1 MMSLISPRHG
11 LHHVAQKLRKTG
23 WPRRCDNVT
32 VSPANVLSEKSGA
45 TAPRPW
51 AEGRTVAM
59 TSTTLMIPSGRTD
72 LSFHVG
78 GEQVKVYISAPS
90 SEKWNDNV
98 RPRPPGTQFR
108 RHTAPRCVVDGPRA
122 HRAGPRQFR
131 RLRHLGGLGQ
141 PLLRVGPLPVAVLLA
156 ADPDDLVAAL
166 ARLSDPDLS
175 RRVSRHLLL
184 LSHGLLPGLLPRSRR
199 LRRRRT
205 APQVQGRDQVSVHRS
220 ELAPLCHVRGGGFHL
235 HSLLRRL
242 ARHSLA
248 GRWRARRWHDGRGA
262 T

>member
-1 MMSLISPRHG
+1 MMSLISARHG

-23 WPRRCDNVT
+23 WPRRCDRVT

-45 TAPRPW
+45 TASRPW
-51 AEGRTVAM
+51 AEGRAAAM
-59 TSTTLMIPSGRTD
+59 TSTTHMIASGRKPAPGCSRRD

-90 SEKWNDNV
+90 SEKWNDDV
-98 RPRPPGTQFR
+98 RPRPPRTQLRCHLAAR
-108 RHTAPRCVVDGPRA
+108 RLVDRSRTHG
-122 HRAGPRQFR
+122 AGPRQLR
-131 RLRHLGGLGQ
+131 RLRDMGGLGQ

-184 LSHGLLPGLLPRSRR
+184 LSQGLLSGLLPRSRR
-199 LRRRRT
+199 LRRRR
-205 APQVQGRDQVSVHRS
+205 AASRLQG
-220 ELAPLCHVRGGGFHL
+220 
-235 HSLLRRL
+235 
-242 ARHSLA
+242 
-248 GRWRARRWHDGRGA
+248 
-262 T
+262 